1 MGFFKRGKSVAPPIL
16 SVPCLMRNPDACGV
30 EWHLILEFQSLL
42 FMEKF
47 EESVGDYIWENL
59 SFLGPRTLTKNTNN
73 TVEMMRK
80 SLNCNNSSRNMTLN
94 YAR

>member
-1 MGFFKRGKSVAPPIL
+1 MSIFGFSRRGKSIAPPIL

-47 EESVGDYIWENL
+47 EESVGDYIWDNL
-59 SFLGPRTLTKNTNN
+59 CPFWVQEHQQRTQI
-73 TVEMMRK
+73 
-80 SLNCNNSSRNMTLN
+80 TL
-94 YAR
+94 